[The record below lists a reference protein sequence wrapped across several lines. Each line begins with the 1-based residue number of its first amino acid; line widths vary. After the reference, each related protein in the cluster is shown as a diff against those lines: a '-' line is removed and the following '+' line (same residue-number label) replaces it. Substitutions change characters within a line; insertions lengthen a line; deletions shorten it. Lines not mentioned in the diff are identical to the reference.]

1 MKKVPSEWTP
11 QEAWG
16 ACAKA
21 YREHWDLSHYWALLP
36 FPPDPVERVSQD
48 YLASVIRSN
57 IDPEGVRLMALE
69 LIERRKADRDPSV
82 VGQHGE
88 KR

>member
-36 FPPDPVERVSQD
+36 FPPDPVERASDETVEAYAACSSD
-48 YLASVIRSN
+48 SITKALAIEVLASRAK
-57 IDPEGVRLMALE
+57 D
-69 LIERRKADRDPSV
+69 K
-82 VGQHGE
+82 GE
-88 KR
+88 KA